1 MLVLKVDINLG
12 FFYYFS
18 WFKVSCLVKKH
29 GPSLFKKFDFK
40 KTLFFVQECGGTI
53 EGTSGTIQTPGYPH
67 GYPHRHICVWNIIG
81 PPGRSIKL
89 TFSDFDLEPPLT
101 RNNQSRCSFDYA
113 YVSKISN

>member
-1 MLVLKVDINLG
+1 M
-12 FFYYFS
+12 
-18 WFKVSCLVKKH
+18 KKH